1 MQLDFLVL
9 CVFLSAVSTAVWLV
23 VLPIWAGAGWLLP
36 AVAVLGLLLTRLFYL
51 AATENYVAFGE
62 LVRSS
67 IDLYRFDLVDALRV
81 ARPRSLRD
89 ERVLWD
95 ALQRVSAAGQEGI
108 DLSYRHP
115 DPAKEPQP

>member
-1 MQLDFLVL
+1 M
-9 CVFLSAVSTAVWLV
+9 FLSAFSTVLWVV
-23 VLPIWAGAGWLLP
+23 VLPFRTGPGWLLL
-36 AVAVLGLLLTRLFYL
+36 AVAVLGPLVTRLLYL
-51 AATENYVAFGE
+51 SATENYVAFGE

-67 IDLYRFDLVDALRV
+67 IDLYRFDLLDALAV